1 MAPRSGSP
9 FASPRPLRSPRTAE
23 KVVKRNISLCDLAEA
38 EDAPARQPDF
48 LDESRERLST
58 QATGLLNEAE
68 EAIDEEAFQ
77 AAERAASD
85 ALNLFREIG
94 DRAGIARSLRCI
106 IGAYQGREELEAAY
120 LRASEELDRCRNSG
134 NKLGEAAMMMSL
146 VELKM
151 LQAVKPKEVISMAKA
166 ALALVQSLN
175 NKPLKAHGLLTLAQ
189 SYEHAQ
195 KGDHMM
201 RAARAGVEAYRQ
213 LGDKRGEAKALH
225 FVAAAAGLNN
235 DVNEAV
241 RSSSQACALYQEL
254 GLHALE
260 ATELMSLAEWHKL
273 SKDDAK
279 MLQAAE
285 DAMAIYRRQNS
296 LLGQS
301 NVLRILVKAHSIIQD
316 DQKGLEVAE
325 AALTQFREQHYKRGE
340 AIALD
345 QIASVLYGMR
355 RPMEALE
362 AATEALDLIKTLED
376 LPWEAIML
384 HSVAALQCSVK
395 HFPESLQAAQEAI
408 WILEDIGDRSG
419 QAYVRLNTVLQVQM
433 QLQEFQE
440 ALATAEQAVAIFRE
454 IKDRRGEATA
464 LLLAANVYKSVGELD
479 EAEKW
484 LREAQDIFEQMGER
498 RLLAQVLHSM
508 AKVHI
513 AKNEPAE
520 AVRLAY
526 EAHSLCKR
534 ARDKPAE
541 AGTLLFTVEAHLSL
555 IAQLVESGRMR
566 GSRELEEQLS
576 KAEKAGLAAKKIA
589 DKLGH
594 KQTIADCFYALSE
607 INLVS
612 GRYQEALDGADEGIK
627 IYQDVGYE
635 LGECTFVNMKAQA
648 LLVSGKSDQALVAAK
663 QAVSMAKAMDDKPL
677 EALAQ
682 EILEKV
688 LQGQGAAASAVPQTF
703 QPLAEE
709 VEEETPVVE
718 AASEVLE
725 EKPKGLEPA
734 IVSDM
739 LHNMLREMMGSEM
752 ESDTPL
758 MDAGVD
764 SLMSIEFRS
773 QVNSAFSGLG
783 LSATLTFDYPTIRE
797 LTGHIV
803 ERSNNQ

>member
-1 MAPRSGSP
+1 MAPRAASP
-9 FASPRPLRSPRTAE
+9 FASPRPLRSPRSPA
-23 KVVKRNISLCDLAEA
+23 KAVKRNISLADLA
-38 EDAPARQPDF
+38 DADPSPDF
-48 LDESRERLST
+48 LDESREQLRKE
-58 QATGLLNEAE
+58 ATSLLNDAQEAMDGD
-68 EAIDEEAFQ
+68 AMQ
-77 AAERAASD
+77 AAERAATD

-94 DRAGIARSLRCI
+94 DRGGIARSLRCI
-106 IGAYQGREELEAAY
+106 VSAYQAREELENAY
-120 LRASEELDRCRNSG
+120 LRASEELDRCRNNG
-134 NKLGEAAMMMSL
+134 NQLGEAAMMMSL

-151 LQAVKPKEVISMAKA
+151 LQAVKPKEVVSMAKA
-166 ALALVQSLN
+166 ALALVQPLQD
-175 NKPLKAHGLLTLAQ
+175 KPLKAEALLTLAQ

-195 KGDHMM
+195 KSDHMM
-201 RAARAGVEAYRQ
+201 RAARAALEAFRQ
-213 LGDKRGEAKALH
+213 LGDKRGEAKSLH
-225 FVAAAAGLNN
+225 FMALAAGLCN
-235 DVNEAV
+235 DMKEAV
-241 RSSSQACALYQEL
+241 RCSNQACSIYRQM
-254 GLHALE
+254 GLHFQE
-260 ATELMSLAEWHKL
+260 AAELMSLAEWHKMN
-273 SKDDAK
+273 KDDGL

-301 NVLRILVKAHSIIQD
+301 NVLRLLVKAHCLIED

-325 AALTQFREQHYKRGE
+325 AALNEFRDQHYKRGE

-345 QIASVLYGMR
+345 QIGSVLYGMR
-355 RPMEALE
+355 RPQEALE
-362 AATEALDLIKTLED
+362 AATEALDLIKSLED

-384 HSVAALQCSVK
+384 HSVAALHCTLK
-395 HFPESLQAAQEAI
+395 HYPEALQAAQEAI

-419 QAYVRLNTVLQVQM
+419 QAYVRLNTILQVQT
-433 QLQEFQE
+433 QLQEYPE
-440 ALATAEQAVAIFRE
+440 ALSTAEEAVAIFKE

-484 LREAQDIFEQMGER
+484 LQEAQEIFTDMGER
-498 RLLAQVLHSM
+498 RLLAQVIHSM

-555 IAQLVESGRMR
+555 IAQLVENGRVR

-576 KAEKAGLAAKKIA
+576 KAERAGQAAKKIA

-594 KQTIADCFYALSE
+594 KQTIADCFYAMSE
-607 INLVS
+607 VNLVS
-612 GRYQEALDGADEGIK
+612 GKYQEALDGADEGIK
-627 IYQDVGYE
+627 IYQDVGYA

-648 LLVSGKSDQALVAAK
+648 LLVSGKNDEALVAAK
-663 QAVSMAKAMDDKPL
+663 EAVSMAKAMEDKSL

-688 LQGQGAAASAVPQTF
+688 LQGQGQPQGPRQPQMPLPQMEEEQEEAPAAA
-703 QPLAEE
+703 
-709 VEEETPVVE
+709 
-718 AASEVLE
+718 AASEVVE

-734 IVSDM
+734 IVHDM

-752 ESDTPL
+752 EADTPF

-783 LSATLTFDYPTIRE
+783 LSSTLTFDYPTIRE

-803 ERSNNQ
+803 EKSHNQ

>member
-1 MAPRSGSP
+1 
-9 FASPRPLRSPRTAE
+9 
-23 KVVKRNISLCDLAEA
+23 
-38 EDAPARQPDF
+38 
-48 LDESRERLST
+48 
-58 QATGLLNEAE
+58 
-68 EAIDEEAFQ
+68 
-77 AAERAASD
+77 
-85 ALNLFREIG
+85 
-94 DRAGIARSLRCI
+94 
-106 IGAYQGREELEAAY
+106 
-120 LRASEELDRCRNSG
+120 
-134 NKLGEAAMMMSL
+134 
-146 VELKM
+146 
-151 LQAVKPKEVISMAKA
+151 
-166 ALALVQSLN
+166 
-175 NKPLKAHGLLTLAQ
+175 
-189 SYEHAQ
+189 
-195 KGDHMM
+195 
-201 RAARAGVEAYRQ
+201 
-213 LGDKRGEAKALH
+213 
-225 FVAAAAGLNN
+225 
-235 DVNEAV
+235 
-241 RSSSQACALYQEL
+241 
-254 GLHALE
+254 
-260 ATELMSLAEWHKL
+260 
-273 SKDDAK
+273 
-279 MLQAAE
+279 
-285 DAMAIYRRQNS
+285 
-296 LLGQS
+296 
-301 NVLRILVKAHSIIQD
+301 
-316 DQKGLEVAE
+316 
-325 AALTQFREQHYKRGE
+325 
-340 AIALD
+340 
-345 QIASVLYGMR
+345 
-355 RPMEALE
+355 MEALE
-362 AATEALDLIKTLED
+362 HAIEALDLIKSLED

-384 HSVAALQCSVK
+384 HSVAALHCTVK

-433 QLQEFQE
+433 QLQEYQE

-464 LLLAANVYKSVGELD
+464 LLLAANVYKSVGELV

-484 LREAQDIFEQMGER
+484 LLEAQDIFEQLGER

-526 EAHSLCKR
+526 EAHALCKR

-555 IAQLVESGRMR
+555 IAQLVEGGRMR

-612 GRYQEALDGADEGIK
+612 GKYQEALDGADEGIK

-648 LLVSGKSDQALVAAK
+648 LLVSGKSDEALVAAK

-677 EALAQ
+677 EQLAQ
-682 EILEKV
+682 EILDKV
-688 LQGQGAAASAVPQTF
+688 LQGQAVPAAAQ
-703 QPLAEE
+703 QPTMTMLQLEE
-709 VEEETPVVE
+709 EEEETPVAA
-718 AASEVLE
+718 AASEVVE

-739 LHNMLREMMGSEM
+739 LHSMLREMMGSDM

-783 LSATLTFDYPTIRE
+783 LSSTLTFDYPTIRE

-803 ERSNNQ
+803 EKSKNQ